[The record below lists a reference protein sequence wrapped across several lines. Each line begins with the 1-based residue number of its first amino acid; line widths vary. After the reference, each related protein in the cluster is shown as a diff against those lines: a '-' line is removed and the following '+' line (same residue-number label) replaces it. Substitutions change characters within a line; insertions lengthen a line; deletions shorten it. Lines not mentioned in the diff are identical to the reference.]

1 MLLITK
7 KVYTFNELIDNILNM
22 KSENQAGRVLRRVRH
37 SVSFKNEKFDVVCH
51 CYDSASLPEKVEG
64 INLKQAESLYRQKYG
79 LPFPEEVTMLRERYG
94 LTSHR
99 LSEILAMGP
108 NTIKKYERGEIPA
121 PALGHMILSLYDDH
135 VFAFYLDLAHDSDR
149 LGDREYESLKRH
161 AVETVASDPCLRV
174 RAFLSSLCPVYE
186 RPCDLNGFRYLDFN
200 RLTAVVSYLGSR
212 MRLTVESLARILFYV
227 DFAHYRLTC
236 RSVTGLAYE
245 ATPDCGMRAYQWD
258 TVLGL
263 LSVLR
268 MVCVHESCSKESG
281 YTAGI
286 ESVCSIVAD
295 EFSDTEK
302 AVLDEAVKFFG
313 DKKPAEVIAY
323 SMKETLWTKNH
334 DTPDVVS
341 YQPNAFLYE
350 WMA

>member
-161 AVETVASDPCLRV
+161 AAETVASDPCLRV

-268 MVCVHESCSKESG
+268 MV
-281 YTAGI
+281 
-286 ESVCSIVAD
+286 
-295 EFSDTEK
+295 
-302 AVLDEAVKFFG
+302 
-313 DKKPAEVIAY
+313 
-323 SMKETLWTKNH
+323 
-334 DTPDVVS
+334 
-341 YQPNAFLYE
+341 
-350 WMA
+350 

>member
-1 MLLITK
+1 M
-7 KVYTFNELIDNILNM
+7 
-22 KSENQAGRVLRRVRH
+22 LRRVRH

-286 ESVCSIVAD
+286 ESVCSIVTD

-313 DKKPAEVIAY
+313 DKKPAEVISY

>member
-22 KSENQAGRVLRRVRH
+22 KSEKKAERVLRRVRH
-37 SVSFKNEKFDVVCH
+37 SVSFKNEQFDVVCH
-51 CYDSASLPEKVEG
+51 CYDSASLPEKIEG

-79 LPFPEEVTMLRERYG
+79 LPFPEEITMLRERYG

-108 NTIKKYERGEIPA
+108 NTVKKYERGEIPA

-135 VFAFYLDLAHDSDR
+135 VFTCYLDLAHDSDK
-149 LGDREYESLKRH
+149 LGDREYESLRRH
-161 AVETVASDPCLRV
+161 AVETVAADPCLRI
-174 RAFLSSLCPVYE
+174 RALLSSQCPVYE

-212 MRLTVESLARILFYV
+212 MKLAAESLPRILFYI

-245 ATPDCGMRAYQWD
+245 ATPDCGMRAYRWE

-263 LSVLR
+263 LGMLR
-268 MVCVHESCSKESG
+268 MVCVRESLRKENG
-281 YTAGI
+281 YTAEI
-286 ESVCSIVAD
+286 ECVCPIETD
-295 EFSDTEK
+295 GFSETEIS
-302 AVLDEAVKFFG
+302 VLDRAVKFFG
-313 DKKPAEVIAY
+313 DKKTAEIISR
-323 SMKETLWTKNH
+323 SMKEPIWTKNH
-334 DTPDVVS
+334 DTPEVVS